1 MIYLEPDRIV
11 SNETDVAENAR
22 LLLRG
27 MNEIWNEFVV
37 ANIGILDPKLKFFG
51 IVSLAGVCDI
61 LGHSQTAFA

>member
-1 MIYLEPDRIV
+1 M
-11 SNETDVAENAR
+11 AENAR

-27 MNEIWNEFVV
+27 MSEIWNEFVV

-51 IVSLAGVCDI
+51 TASLAGVCDI